1 MSSDEYFGL
10 WVSQLPLNM
19 VFLNPRGWWNFPWL
33 NQVVAVPGLLSCG
46 LPSYGRKW
54 AICTN
59 LCAIDLWKCLFLVQ
73 PWSVL
78 VTRAIFWPWLFT
90 ESSHASPEY
99 GDLKTQRFGNPFLT
113 LSNITVSGLLWCG
126 FPCSEEVAR
135 FAPMCAGLSFE
146 KNFLVHTWL
155 SICHPEQY
163 GIF

>member
-1 MSSDEYFGL
+1 MFLICFFLIPEVGEISLYLIKL
-10 WVSQLPLNM
+10 WLYQTFFHVDSLAMAVNGRFAQICVRLIFEKC
-19 VFLNPRGWWNFPWL
+19 FL
-33 NQVVAVPGLLSCG
+33 
-46 LPSYGRKW
+46 
-54 AICTN
+54 I
-59 LCAIDLWKCLFLVQ
+59 Q

-78 VTRAIFWPWLFT
+78 VTRGILWPWLFT

-135 FAPMCAGLSFE
+135 FAPMCARLRFDKS
-146 KNFLVHTWL
+146 FLVRTWL
-155 SICHPEQY
+155 GICHPEQY